1 MIPPHYDTDRELLDV
16 ALSSI
21 GLTEP
26 PHAKLLWIRNTLH
39 VGEVECGE
47 AFLPLAQARPDLEI
61 LTAPRDL
68 PLDADG
74 MLPRT
79 MAA

>member
-1 MIPPHYDTDRELLDV
+1 MIPPHYDTDRVLLDV

-26 PHAKLLWIRNTLH
+26 PHAKLLWIQNTLH
-39 VGEVECGE
+39 LEEVECGE
-47 AFLPLAQARPDLEI
+47 AFLPLARGRADLEI
-61 LTAPRDL
+61 LTEPREL
-68 PLDADG
+68 PFDPSG

-79 MAA
+79 MAV